1 METVELFAVTGG
13 GGSRYFCWAAGPG
26 QARPATHIQSFREN
40 ASPSSRICITNLY
53 VLYLYGK
60 CSSIVFFSV
69 LRFFLVDYRNMDVHC
84 MYSLIDAEACSDWLL
99 LCISSASKNK
109 LQNRFFVPT
118 QTLQQTLTMGYGFL
132 HTTTPPTTFKHA
144 ALACMHCSR
153 PCLLGQFCPLTFFR
167 PPKIFFSPLPQIQQT
182 WRCFL

>member
-1 METVELFAVTGG
+1 VETVELFAVTGG

-60 CSSIVFFSV
+60 CSSIFFFSV

-99 LCISSASKNK
+99 LCISSASKNNCK
-109 LQNRFFVPT
+109 TDFSFRHKHSNKHLPWGTAFFILLPH
-118 QTLQQTLTMGYGFL
+118 QPLSNTLLW
-132 HTTTPPTTFKHA
+132 
-144 ALACMHCSR
+144 LACNAQDLAS
-153 PCLLGQFCPLTFFR
+153 
-167 PPKIFFSPLPQIQQT
+167 
-182 WRCFL
+182 

>member
-99 LCISSASKNK
+99 PASASKNK
-109 LQNRFFVPT
+109 LLQNRFFVPT
-118 QTLQQTLTMGYGFL
+118 QDSNKHLPWGTAFFILLPHQPLSNTLLW
-132 HTTTPPTTFKHA
+132 
-144 ALACMHCSR
+144 LACNAQDLAS
-153 PCLLGQFCPLTFFR
+153 
-167 PPKIFFSPLPQIQQT
+167 
-182 WRCFL
+182 

>member
-13 GGSRYFCWAAGPG
+13 GGSQDFCWVLVLLG
-26 QARPATHIQSFREN
+26 QQRTSNRFMSLPLLLHESV
-40 ASPSSRICITNLY
+40 SRICMY
-53 VLYLYGK
+53 YLYGK

-69 LRFFLVDYRNMDVHC
+69 LRFFMVDYRNLGVHC

-99 LCISSASKNK
+99 LCICKQKQAAKPIFRSD
-109 LQNRFFVPT
+109 T
-118 QTLQQTLTMGYGFL
+118 TLQQTLAMGYGFL

-144 ALACMHCSR
+144 ALACMQCSR

>member
-60 CSSIVFFSV
+60 CSSIFFFSV

-84 MYSLIDAEACSDWLL
+84 ACICKQKQAAAKPIFRSDT
-99 LCISSASKNK
+99 
-109 LQNRFFVPT
+109 R
-118 QTLQQTLTMGYGFL
+118 LQQTLTMGYGFL

-144 ALACMHCSR
+144 ALACMQCSR

>member
-1 METVELFAVTGG
+1 VAGIRIFAG
-13 GGSRYFCWAAGPG
+13 AG
-26 QARPATHIQSFREN
+26 PATHIQSFHEF

-69 LRFFLVDYRNMDVHC
+69 LRFFMVDYRNLGVHC

-99 LCISSASKNK
+99 LCICKQKQAAKPIFRSD
-109 LQNRFFVPT
+109 T
-118 QTLQQTLTMGYGFL
+118 TLQQTLTMGYGFL

-144 ALACMHCSR
+144 ALACMQCSR

-182 WRCFL
+182 WRCFLWRKQWWGNRLPWMHACSG

>member
-13 GGSRYFCWAAGPG
+13 GGSQDFCWGCVLCAG
-26 QARPATHIQSFREN
+26 PATHIQSFHEF

-99 LCISSASKNK
+99 LCICKQKQAAKPIFRSDTNTPTNTYHGVRLSSYYY
-109 LQNRFFVPT
+109 PT
-118 QTLQQTLTMGYGFL
+118 NPLSNTLLS
-132 HTTTPPTTFKHA
+132 
-144 ALACMHCSR
+144 LACMQCSR